1 MNTIILNGRT
11 CQDME
16 VIQAGK
22 NCYVRFNLAVDD
34 GKDADGIRKT
44 MFVPCI
50 AWNKTATILEEYVRK
65 GDRLILEGKLNIQ
78 KYADKEDEKT
88 RTSVQVVVNRFDFIE
103 TRSDSDEEEEEPERR
118 PAKTNSP
125 KRKR

>member
-16 VIQAGK
+16 LVETGK

-34 GKDADGIRKT
+34 GKDADGDRKT

-50 AWNKTATILEEYVRK
+50 AWNKLAEIMEQYVRK
-65 GDRLILEGKLNIQ
+65 GDRILIEGKLNIQ
-78 KYADKEDEKT
+78 KYADKEDDKT
-88 RTSVQVVVNRFDFIE
+88 RTSVQVVINRMDFIE
-103 TRSDSDEEEEEPERR
+103 TRTDDEEEEEPVRK
-118 PAKTNSP
+118 PAKTTSP